1 MATRRMHGVG
11 GSGTGLSR
19 VRGSVLGAAGSTSLI
34 MSPVTATC
42 ADGNMPLDT
51 GGAGRSGN
59 IKQHRG
65 SRHRGKPVAHAR
77 AVSQLAELQGGA
89 VRTGGLGS
97 PGRAQAQAQAQA
109 QARYKPAKRQHQ
121 QYHHMGHVAQHGGA
135 AAHDAGV
142 GGADAEAQVSR
153 PAEAEAEA
161 SSGRMPLRCF
171 RCDKCV
177 GFV

>member
-1 MATRRMHGVG
+1 MHGVGGGAVG

-19 VRGSVLGAAGSTSLI
+19 ERGSVLGAAGSTSLI
-34 MSPVTATC
+34 MSPVTASC

-51 GGAGRSGN
+51 GGAGRSGS

-77 AVSQLAELQGGA
+77 AVVQLAELEGGA

-97 PGRAQAQAQAQA
+97 PGRAPAQAQA

-142 GGADAEAQVSR
+142 GGADAEAPVSR

-161 SSGRMPLRCF
+161 NSGRMPLRCF
-171 RCDKCV
+171 RCDMCV